1 MSNKLFQYAGVAASV
16 VLIALGVGAIAV
28 GSSGHGT
35 VRDNLAK
42 EQIVGTPDMTPKG
55 IAAEAKAA
63 HLPASINLPTCSV
76 AGLAVNSG
84 DRAHCFASYMR
95 IHALEATGGQVYA
108 QMPRYATD
116 DGSGTDDPALASKDA
131 NGQPVSNPVRDVW
144 INETALAGALNS
156 AYMADKLSL
165 FGIVVGAALLLSG
178 IGFIVL
184 ALGALRPATT
194 AAKKSAPGTVPV
206 TA

>member
-1 MSNKLFQYAGVAASV
+1 MRRVLEWGGIVSGV
-16 VLIALGVGAIAV
+16 VLVAFGIVAIV
-28 GSSGHGT
+28 MGMDGRST
-35 VRDNLAK
+35 VSDNLK
-42 EQIVGTPDMTPKG
+42 QEQIVGTPDMTPKG

>member
-1 MSNKLFQYAGVAASV
+1 VAIVMGMNGRS
-16 VLIALGVGAIAV
+16 
-28 GSSGHGT
+28 T
-35 VRDNLAK
+35 VSDNLK
-42 EQIVGTPDMTPKG
+42 QEQIVGTPDMTPKG

-84 DRAHCFASYMR
+84 ARAHCFASYMR
-95 IHALEATGGQVYA
+95 IHALEAMGGQVYA

-116 DGSGTDDPALASKDA
+116 DGSGTNDPARASKDA